1 VVLLAIP
8 WTKVPA
14 ALEGL
19 PDWGGTVL
27 IDATNQFVS
36 VTPTVVIDDLG
47 DETGSERVASLAPGA
62 RVVKAFN
69 TLFARVLAA
78 DPRHDAGRQVVFYAG
93 DDADAKTRFREL
105 AEAFG
110 FATVDLGSLHEGGR
124 LMQPGAPLSGLHV
137 LKQD

>member
-1 VVLLAIP
+1 
-8 WTKVPA
+8 
-14 ALEGL
+14 
-19 PDWGGTVL
+19 
-27 IDATNQFVS
+27 
-36 VTPTVVIDDLG
+36 
-47 DETGSERVASLAPGA
+47 
-62 RVVKAFN
+62 VVKAFN